1 MMRFRGVASVVAHV
15 RYTVAD
21 SHRATYVFLVDD
33 PLGGGKFD
41 QRALV
46 LGFRPNFAIVPI
58 TWVNCTVWHFER
70 LPYWQRRDLI
80 ERVIQGRPLDFLWH
94 HTLVPRLV

>member
-1 MMRFRGVASVVAHV
+1 MMRFRGVASVASHV

-21 SHRATYVFLVDD
+21 SHRTTYVFLVDD
-33 PLGGGKFD
+33 LLGGGKFD

-46 LGFRPNFAIVPI
+46 LGFRPDFAIVQI
-58 TWVNCTVWHFER
+58 TWVGCTVRHFER
-70 LPYWQRRDLI
+70 LPYWQRLDQI
-80 ERVIQGRPLDFLWH
+80 ERVLQGRPLDFLWR